1 MLFSLAWRNIWRQK
15 TRTIITLSSLGF
27 TSALLVL
34 VLSVQLGMYETM
46 KNNSLAL
53 FDGFAQIER
62 NGYSDDPEL
71 DKSISDPD
79 SLIQILGEIPGVTA
93 ATPRATSFA
102 ILANDEVSF
111 GAAIVGVDPTTE
123 PMVST
128 LSTTVVS
135 GRFLTDPDAGEIILG
150 DTLARNLGLSLGQSV
165 TVLGTSA
172 DRSIAAD
179 SLILVGIF
187 KTGMVELDR
196 SIAQMPLRRFQ
207 ETFGMGETANVVA
220 LSGKR
225 IGDVNAALPA
235 IKTAVEKIDAGLV
248 VRDWKEIQPAVYQV
262 ILLDASTSLTTYFTL
277 VVIVVFIIF
286 NTLLMSV
293 LERTREFGVLLAV
306 GMKPSQLGKMMW
318 VELVMLAVLGCTIGI
333 AIGGAGA
340 FWLEL
345 VGFTIPGMEEIM
357 AQFGLS
363 DRLYPDLSIISAIA
377 GPTLIVTF
385 VAIGGIIP
393 YRRILRLEPV
403 SAMGEG

>member
-1 MLFSLAWRNIWRQK
+1 MLFALAWRNIWRQK
-15 TRTIITLSSLGF
+15 TRTIITLSSMGF

-62 NGYSDDPEL
+62 SGYSDDPEL
-71 DKSISDPD
+71 GKSISDPEA
-79 SLIQILGEIPGVTA
+79 LIVTLGDIPGITA

-102 ILANDEVSF
+102 ILANDEISF
-111 GAAIVGVDPTTE
+111 GAAVVGVDPITE
-123 PMVST
+123 PTVST
-128 LSTTVVS
+128 LSSTVKF
-135 GRFLTDPDAGEIILG
+135 GRYLSDPNAGEIILG

-165 TVLGTSA
+165 TVLGTGA

-179 SLILVGIF
+179 SLVLVGIF

-196 SIAQMPLRRFQ
+196 SIAQMPLKRFQ
-207 ETFGMGETANVVA
+207 DTFGMGDTANVVA
-220 LSGKR
+220 LSGER
-225 IGDVNAALPA
+225 IANVNAALPA
-235 IKTAVEKIDAGLV
+235 IKSAVEQFDPNLV
-248 VRDWKEIQPAVYQV
+248 VRDWKEIQPAVYQM
-262 ILLDASTSLTTYFTL
+262 ILLDASTSLTTYFSL

-306 GMKPSQLGKMMW
+306 GMKPSQLGQMMW
-318 VELVMLAVLGCTIGI
+318 VELVMLAVLGCSIGI

-345 VGFTIPGMEEIM
+345 VGFTIPGMEEVM
-357 AQFGLS
+357 AQFGLP
-363 DRLYPDLSIISAIA
+363 DRLYPDLSFISAIT
-377 GPTLIVTF
+377 GPALIVTF

-403 SAMGEG
+403 AAMGEG